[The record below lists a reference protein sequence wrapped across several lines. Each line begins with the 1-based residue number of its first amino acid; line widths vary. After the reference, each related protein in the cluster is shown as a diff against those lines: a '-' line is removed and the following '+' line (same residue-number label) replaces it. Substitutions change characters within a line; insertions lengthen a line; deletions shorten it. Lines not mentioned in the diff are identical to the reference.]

1 MKNYW
6 FIGDIHGEIG
16 LLDSLLDAI
25 LKYKPDHITFLGDY
39 IDRGPHSRKVVDRI
53 MGMEVPVTCLMGNHE
68 LMMLNAME
76 DSIYGNNPM
85 ELWYRNGGEATLLS
99 FGFPGFFSFLSQ
111 MEEEY
116 LDFFRT
122 LRMSH
127 MLEPWGGMKI
137 LATHAGVSPAIP
149 VTDQLLLKDY
159 QDLQQ
164 YMLDKEL
171 DQSDSFLWARENFFD
186 ASPDLW
192 KGYLVVHGHTPAL
205 KLRRYMQQDFRPDFQ
220 FVENDLAIRRNG
232 EWGEI
237 VSVCIDSGSTISGR
251 LSGIGI
257 FADGKDPNTAPGTM
271 RSITVAREEII
282 PRELGPI
289 GP

>member
-1 MKNYW
+1 
-6 FIGDIHGEIG
+6 
-16 LLDSLLDAI
+16 
-25 LKYKPDHITFLGDY
+25 
-39 IDRGPHSRKVVDRI
+39 

-68 LMMLNAME
+68 LMMLNAMD
-76 DSIYGNNPM
+76 DSVYGNNPM

-99 FGFPGFFSFLSQ
+99 FGFPGFFSFQSQ

-116 LDFFRT
+116 INFFRT

-127 MLEPWGGMKI
+127 MSEPGGGLKI
-137 LATHAGVSPAIP
+137 LATHAGISPAIP

-164 YMLDKEL
+164 YLLDKEL
-171 DQSDSFLWARENFFD
+171 DHSDSFLWARETFFD

-192 KGYLVVHGHTPAL
+192 KGFLVVHGHTPTL
-205 KLRRYMQQDFRPDFQ
+205 KLKRYMQLDFRPDFH

-232 EWGEI
+232 EGGEV

-251 LSGIGI
+251 LSGIG
-257 FADGKDPNTAPGTM
+257 FFTEEEVTPGSKGTM
-271 RSITVAREEII
+271 RSITVTREEIM

>member
-39 IDRGPHSRKVVDRI
+39 IDRGPHSREVVDRI

-68 LMMLNAME
+68 LMMLNALE
-76 DSIYGNNPM
+76 DSVYGNNPM
-85 ELWYRNGGEATLLS
+85 ELWYRNGGEATLQS
-99 FGFPGFFSFLSQ
+99 FGFPGFFSFQSQ

-116 LDFFRT
+116 VDFFRT

-127 MLEPWGGMKI
+127 MSEHGGGLKL

-171 DQSDSFLWARENFFD
+171 DQQDSFLWAREKFFD
-186 ASPDLW
+186 ASPELW
-192 KGYLVVHGHTPAL
+192 KGYLVVHGHTPTL
-205 KLRRYMQQDFRPDFQ
+205 KLRRYMQQDFRPDFH

-232 EWGEI
+232 EGGEI
-237 VSVCIDSGSTISGR
+237 LSVCIDSGSTISGR
-251 LSGIGI
+251 LSGIG
-257 FADGKDPNTAPGTM
+257 FFTEEDDSRKSKGTM
-271 RSITVAREEII
+271 RSITVTRDGII